1 VTSTTRGSVTA
12 RRGAEPWLEGA
23 YALRQRLS
31 TSASNPTVY
40 PLIVYR
46 SCAEMEWCRTRTG
59 TVMEAT
65 MSIRVYS
72 LFTDRRVFELT
83 VRRGAGLFV
92 HAGRFELAWN
102 SQGFVVCRGMET
114 VVHWG

>member
-1 VTSTTRGSVTA
+1 
-12 RRGAEPWLEGA
+12 
-23 YALRQRLS
+23 
-31 TSASNPTVY
+31 
-40 PLIVYR
+40 
-46 SCAEMEWCRTRTG
+46 
-59 TVMEAT
+59 

-102 SQGFVVCRGMET
+102 SQGFVVCRGTET

>member
-1 VTSTTRGSVTA
+1 LSLQPVLRWI
-12 RRGAEPWLEGA
+12 GAAPIE
-23 YALRQRLS
+23 
-31 TSASNPTVY
+31 
-40 PLIVYR
+40 
-46 SCAEMEWCRTRTG
+46 TG
-59 TVMEAT
+59 KAMGAT

-102 SQGFVVCRGMET
+102 SQGFVVCRGTET